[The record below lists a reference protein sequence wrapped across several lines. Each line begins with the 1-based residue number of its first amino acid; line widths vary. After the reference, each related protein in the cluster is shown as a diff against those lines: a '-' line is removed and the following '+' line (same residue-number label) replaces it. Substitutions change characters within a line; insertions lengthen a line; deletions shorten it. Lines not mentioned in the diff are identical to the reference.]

1 MRRADIPMRD
11 EHAKNTSM
19 RNKKETFMIKS
30 MQFRRA
36 AMVACM
42 AMSAVTAPAAAQ
54 EKYPERSIRVII
66 PFAAGSASDVVG
78 RIVLDRMADD
88 LGHRFVIDNQAG
100 ASGNLGT
107 AAAARA
113 TPDGYTILVSASGPL
128 AVNPALF
135 SNMGYDPLTA
145 FEPISLLATLPNVI
159 VVNANQP
166 YRSVDDLVAAARKSP
181 GSLNYGSIGNGS
193 SQHLAAAYFEHVT
206 GTQMTHVP
214 YRVTGQL
221 VTDLVGNQLQ
231 VSFQLIPNVI
241 GQVQGGQ
248 LRALAVT
255 SSKRSEVLPD
265 VPTTKEAGISGYEA
279 YGWFAMLAPKGTPA
293 PIIEK
298 LHAAYARAMADPA
311 IRRRVV
317 EVGAEPAVSTPSA
330 LREFMQAEAS
340 KWGDIIRLNNIKPN

>member
-1 MRRADIPMRD
+1 
-11 EHAKNTSM
+11 
-19 RNKKETFMIKS
+19 MIKS

-36 AMVACM
+36 SIIACM
-42 AMSAVTAPAAAQ
+42 AIVAVTAPAAAQ

-107 AAAARA
+107 GAAARA
-113 TPDGYTILVSASGPL
+113 TPDGYTILISASGPL

-159 VVNANQP
+159 VVNTNQP
-166 YRSVDDLVAAARKSP
+166 YRSVDDLVAAAKKSP

-241 GQVQGGQ
+241 GQLQGGQ

-255 SSKRSEVLPD
+255 SGKRSEVLPD
-265 VPTTKEAGISGYEA
+265 VPTTSEAGISGYEA

-293 PIIEK
+293 PVIDR
-298 LHAAYARAMADPA
+298 LHAAYSKAMADPA
-311 IRRRVV
+311 IRRRIVD
-317 EVGAEPAVSTPSA
+317 VGAEPAVSTPAA
-330 LREFMQAEAS
+330 LRDFMQVEAK
-340 KWGDIIRLNNIKPN
+340 KWGEIIRVNNIKAN

>member
-1 MRRADIPMRD
+1 
-11 EHAKNTSM
+11 
-19 RNKKETFMIKS
+19 MIKS
-30 MQFRRA
+30 MQFSRA
-36 AMVACM
+36 AMIAGM
-42 AMSAVTAPAAAQ
+42 AMSAVMAPATAQ

-66 PFAAGSASDVVG
+66 PFAGGSASDIVG
-78 RIVLDRMADD
+78 RIVLDRMAED
-88 LGHRFVIDNQAG
+88 LGQRFVVENQAG

-113 TPDGYTILVSASGPL
+113 TPDGYTILVSSSGPL

-159 VVNANQP
+159 VVNKNQP
-166 YRSVDDLVAAARKSP
+166 YRSVDDLVVAAKKSP

-206 GTQMTHVP
+206 GTKMTHVP

-241 GQVQGGQ
+241 GQVQAGE
-248 LRALAVT
+248 LKALAVT
-255 SSKRSEVLPD
+255 SGKRSEVLPD
-265 VPTTKEAGISGYEA
+265 VPTTQEAGISGYEA
-279 YGWFAMLAPKGTPA
+279 YGWFAMLAPKGTPG
-293 PIIEK
+293 PIIDK
-298 LHAAYARAMADPA
+298 LHAAYTKAMADPA
-311 IRRRVV
+311 IRRRIV
-317 EVGAEPAVSTPSA
+317 EVGAEPAASTPAA
-330 LREFMQAEAS
+330 LRDFMQTEAK
-340 KWGDIIRLNNIKPN
+340 KWGEIIRTNNIKAN